1 MSTKK
6 DNFSAKEKSYM
17 KLAFDLAKARK
28 GLTGDNPSVGCLI
41 VKDDRII
48 SIGQTGYN
56 GRPHAEHKAIKDSF
70 EKLKGSKMY
79 VTLEPCNHYGKTPP
93 CTNSIIKSGIS
104 EVIYSVD
111 DIDKKV
117 KGKSFKILSNKK
129 IKVKK
134 GLLKSQAKDLYDSYI
149 VNRNKKLPFVTGKI
163 AVSKNKLIY
172 SKGTKRIT
180 DNSSDKLT
188 HYLRYKNDSIM
199 ISSNTLNIDN
209 PKLNCRLKG
218 FEKFSPRRIVL
229 DRNLETKF
237 SSYIFKSVKKGNTII
252 FHNSANN
259 KKIKF
264 LKKKGIILIKSRLN
278 KSLFDLRIILKKLY
292 KLGTRN
298 LLVEG
303 GDKITKNL
311 IKNRLID
318 KFYLFKSPKNLPTSR
333 KHQIFTSLNILNSRY
348 KKKHKIS
355 SKLAKDNITIYKR
368 LNV

>member
-6 DNFSAKEKSYM
+6 DKFSKKDKNYM
-17 KLAFDLAKARK
+17 RLALDLARVRK
-28 GLTGDNPSVGCLI
+28 GLTGENPSVGCLI
-41 VKDDRII
+41 VKNDEII

-56 GRPHAEHKAIKDSF
+56 GRPHAEYNAINNSL
-70 EKLKGSKMY
+70 EKLNDSKMY

-104 EVIYSVD
+104 EIIYGMD

-134 GLLKSQAKDLYDSYI
+134 GLLKDEAENLYDTYI
-149 VNRNKKLPFVTGKI
+149 VNRIKKLPYVTSKI
-163 AVSKNKLIY
+163 AISKNRLIY
-172 SKGTKRIT
+172 SVGNKRIT
-180 DNSSDKLT
+180 DKSSDKLT

-199 ISSNTLNIDN
+199 ITSKTLNTDN

-218 FEKFSPRRIVL
+218 YEKFSPKRIIL
-229 DRNLETKF
+229 DRNLKMKMN
-237 SSYIFKSVKKGNTII
+237 SYIYKSVKKNNTIL
-252 FHNSANN
+252 FHNSSNR
-259 KKIKF
+259 KKIQT
-264 LKKKGIILIKSRLN
+264 LKKRGIILIKSKVDNNRLFN
-278 KSLFDLRIILKKLY
+278 LRMILKKLY
-292 KLGTRN
+292 TLGTRN

-303 GDKITKNL
+303 GDVITKNL

-318 KFYLFKSPKNLPTSR
+318 KFYLFKSAKNMKTSG
-333 KHQIFTSLNILNSRY
+333 KHILFTSFNILNYRY
-348 KKKHKIS
+348 RKKNKIS

-368 LNV
+368 